1 MKDDAERA
9 REAGRALAI
18 EFTRTGWMKGS
29 DGIGI
34 LSEIAAKSL
43 LAFAQ
48 QPEGWRPIETAPK
61 DGTPFD
67 VWIPSDHGGY
77 RVPDLRFNA
86 GKLCRG
92 YVPCGDLSRWP
103 THWMRRPAPPAAM
116 QQPEEWVL
124 VPRVLLRDIF
134 SDYMTSQNHHPNHV
148 LIPTDK
154 FEDLRAIFDNHT
166 PAAMLD
172 VAPIPGEE

>member
-9 REAGRALAI
+9 RECLRATIRAHNVADDDNDI
-18 EFTRTGWMKGS
+18 TIWPDE
-29 DGIGI
+29 
-34 LSEIAAKSL
+34 EAVVVAAM

-48 QPEGWRPIETAPK
+48 QQPEG
-61 DGTPFD
+61 
-67 VWIPSDHGGY
+67 WIPSDHGGY